1 MKHKRFTRLVSIL
14 LVLATLFSLVSLPAG
29 AATLGDSGSV
39 KIKADGRHEIL
50 EKSTGGTFGSDGWDF
65 TSNDGI
71 TGIAYCVNWGLNS
84 VSPNKSL
91 PLEPYSREARTMGAF
106 ANGYPQRSLE
116 QFKELHKDE
125 VRGIDKLTK
134 GEYQYATQIAVWATC
149 GQLGVPGT
157 AFTDGR
163 ADVVEP
169 TSSAKQIRVFDSVKA
184 ILKQTATWT
193 KHLATGMSIRAE
205 ENQDVRGVE
214 VVNDDGLAGA
224 ATDGL
229 DVIKKETIKGK

>member
-1 MKHKRFTRLVSIL
+1 MKHKRFNRIVAIL
-14 LVLATLFSLVSLPAG
+14 LVMATLFSLMAFPVS
-29 AATLGDSGSV
+29 AATLADSGSV
-39 KIKADGRHEIL
+39 KIRADGRHEIL
-50 EKSTGGTFGSDGWDF
+50 KKSTGGTFGSDGWDF

-71 TGIAYCVNWGLNS
+71 QGIAYCVNWGLKH

-91 PLEPYSREARTMGAF
+91 KLQPYNRKPKTMGAF

-157 AFTDGR
+157 DFTAGR
-163 ADVVEP
+163 ASVVEP
-169 TSSAKQIRVFDSVKA
+169 TSSAKQIRVYDSVKA
-184 ILKQTATWT
+184 IF
-193 KHLATGMSIRAE
+193 
-205 ENQDVRGVE
+205 
-214 VVNDDGLAGA
+214 
-224 ATDGL
+224 
-229 DVIKKETIKGK
+229 